1 MFSNYVQVT
10 CTSPV
15 AVGTF
20 GRHTGHIEAL
30 FAADRR
36 LFVVVGILLSRT
48 HLRLVCPLRP
58 VLRPFDVVMALHPEA
73 LPAEPGLPFDKFK
86 LRNGH
91 ASGGVCLSRGHSASA
106 LAGRCAYH
114 GRRGDG
120 EYEVKNKNMQYIL
133 SILLLC
139 APLTIGAQT
148 AVSGQTAA
156 QMMQKVGEM
165 AQKTKTMQCSF
176 TQTKT
181 LKMLSQK
188 MVSKGRMAYSQPSKL
203 RWQYVSPYQ
212 YTFILNGTKVLM
224 KSAQRKDVVDAA
236 KSKVFRE
243 ITAIMMS
250 SVTGE
255 CLTDKQR
262 FKTQM
267 LVDGNKWIAQLTP
280 LKKEMKQMFSLLVI
294 TFDSK
299 QLIATTVEMRE
310 KGGDNTIIELHQVK
324 KNAAVSEEEFK
335 I

>member
-1 MFSNYVQVT
+1 
-10 CTSPV
+10 
-15 AVGTF
+15 
-20 GRHTGHIEAL
+20 
-30 FAADRR
+30 
-36 LFVVVGILLSRT
+36 
-48 HLRLVCPLRP
+48 
-58 VLRPFDVVMALHPEA
+58 
-73 LPAEPGLPFDKFK
+73 
-86 LRNGH
+86 
-91 ASGGVCLSRGHSASA
+91 
-106 LAGRCAYH
+106 
-114 GRRGDG
+114 
-120 EYEVKNKNMQYIL
+120 MQYIL

-267 LVDGNKWIAQLTP
+267 FVDGNKWIAQLTP

>member
-1 MFSNYVQVT
+1 
-10 CTSPV
+10 
-15 AVGTF
+15 
-20 GRHTGHIEAL
+20 
-30 FAADRR
+30 
-36 LFVVVGILLSRT
+36 
-48 HLRLVCPLRP
+48 
-58 VLRPFDVVMALHPEA
+58 
-73 LPAEPGLPFDKFK
+73 
-86 LRNGH
+86 
-91 ASGGVCLSRGHSASA
+91 
-106 LAGRCAYH
+106 
-114 GRRGDG
+114 
-120 EYEVKNKNMQYIL
+120 MQYIL

-324 KNAAVSEEEFK
+324 KNVAVSEEEFK